1 MKYTKRFQ
9 LIVDRDSF
17 INSANYIEPHASYTI
32 EDEFVQYNK
41 QIPAD
46 YYDYFNFKST
56 ATFEVALNSNHPLVA
71 SDEVNMQYSFDLE
84 TWYTLPS
91 NFSIEVND
99 IIYLRGNNLNGLDCT
114 DESDNREYSLFV
126 FWHTSEYIQVS
137 GNIMSLIYGNNFL
150 DQTEIPVD
158 FCFTGLF
165 MNLIEINSAKNLI
178 LPATDLSVYCYAYM
192 FQGCTNLTEVPNLP
206 ATALAEGCYQNM
218 FKECVNLTIPP
229 NLPATALADRCYQNM
244 FNGCT
249 DLIRAPKL
257 PATSLSSRCYDY
269 MFYGC
274 TSLFEAP
281 ELPAITLAEYC
292 YNGMFYGCTN
302 LTTAPE
308 LPAITLAEYCYQHM
322 FYGCTA
328 LTTAPELPATTL
340 ARYCYGSMFYG
351 CTNLN
356 VAPELPATT
365 LAYRCYTNMFHDCTY
380 LTESPELP
388 ATTLVEDCYS
398 YMFYGTNALPDCS
411 NIDFTSQS
419 VVNSQGLDGLFAG
432 TKVTDNDLRNILP
445 INPNTNKY
453 YLPVTSLSYSCYR
466 DMFNGCTSLTTAPE
480 LPATTLAQF
489 CYASMFSGC
498 TNLNVAPELP
508 ATTLVNYCYQYMFY
522 NCSSLNYIKAMFTT
536 TPSNTYTSG
545 WVNGVS
551 STGTFVKNSVATWN
565 VTGINGVPSGWTVQT
580 ASA

>member
-91 NFSIEVND
+91 NSSIEVND

-126 FWHTSEYIQVS
+126 FWHASEYIQVS

-206 ATALAEGCYQNM
+206 ATALEEGCYSYM
-218 FKECVNLTIPP
+218 FNDCENLTIPP
-229 NLPATALADRCYQNM
+229 NLPATALANRCYMHM
-244 FNGCT
+244 FYGCI

-257 PATSLSSRCYDY
+257 PATLLSSRCYEY

-281 ELPAITLAEYC
+281 ELPATTLQSYCYYGMFYGCTNLLEAPELPATTLTEYC
-292 YNGMFYGCTN
+292 YAFMFYGCTN

-308 LPAITLAEYCYQHM
+308 LPATTLAYRCYTQM
-322 FYGCTA
+322 FYGCTS
-328 LTTAPELPATTL
+328 LLEAPELPATTL
-340 ARYCYGSMFYG
+340 
-351 CTNLN
+351 
-356 VAPELPATT
+356 VA
-365 LAYRCYTNMFHDCTY
+365 
-380 LTESPELP
+380 
-388 ATTLVEDCYS
+388 DCYS
-398 YMFYGTNALPDCS
+398 YMFYGTNLLPDCS

-466 DMFNGCTSLTTAPE
+466 DMFSGCKNLTTAPE

-489 CYASMFSGC
+489 CYGSMFSGC

-508 ATTLVNYCYQYMFY
+508 ATTLVSYCYQYMFY

-536 TPSNTYTSG
+536 TPSSNYTSN
-545 WVNGVS
+545 WVKGVA
-551 STGTFVKNSVATWN
+551 STGTFVKNSSAQWN
-565 VTGINGVPSGWTVQT
+565 VTGNNGVPTGWTVQT